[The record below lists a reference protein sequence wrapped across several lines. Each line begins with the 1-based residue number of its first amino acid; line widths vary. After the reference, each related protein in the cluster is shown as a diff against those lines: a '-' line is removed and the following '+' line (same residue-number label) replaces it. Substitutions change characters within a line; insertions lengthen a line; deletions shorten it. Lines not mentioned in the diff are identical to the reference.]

1 MKKWLRVFGGVF
13 LGAAALAFGALQA
26 SYRQKPTDRVLRDVG
41 EALRTIETYYSG
53 EWSSDTVLKWAIVD
67 MLLSLDPH
75 SNFLDERAYQ
85 RMMEEQRGS
94 FYGIGVSINS
104 IQGVLT
110 VLMPIPGTPAAKA
123 GLRAGDVIT
132 EINGESTKGQPL
144 DDLIRK
150 LRGPKNTEVRLTVVR
165 EGYDAPFSVTLVRD
179 EIPLVSVVNAFVT
192 SDGIGY
198 LRIRN
203 FAERTYEEIQSH
215 LEDFQKAGLKGLVLD
230 LRDNPGGLLEE
241 AVRVTDLFLPPG
253 LTIVTVR
260 GRGAGR
266 VGEYKSEQEDPYE
279 TLPLIVLT
287 NRGTASASEIVAGA
301 IQDHD
306 RGLIVGETT
315 WGKGLVQTLYPLS
328 FNTAVAITT
337 ARYYTPSGRLI
348 QRSYASFFEYSFPQV
363 QSSPLTPVPSER
375 PQFQTDLG
383 RFVTGGG
390 GIQPDVPVESFKDPA
405 FLQAV
410 EQEFYRR
417 VAPVGG
423 LPYLEFAR
431 LFAPVEKADEERR
444 HHSTRQLLSPDF
456 QVDDALLT
464 RFQDFLRQRGIPF
477 DETAFRRDREA
488 IRQVL
493 RRELIERLWGE
504 SEGYRY
510 FLTFDPQFKKAQE
523 VIPKARQMWSQR
535 LQSLKKKEVS
545 S

>member
-1 MKKWLRVFGGVF
+1 VAVMGKWVRLGGVF
-13 LGAAALAFGALQA
+13 LVAAALTFGALQA
-26 SYRQKPTDRVLRDVG
+26 SHRSKPTDRVIRDVG

-85 RMMEEQRGS
+85 RMMEEQKGS

-104 IQGVLT
+104 IGGVLT
-110 VLMPIPGTPAAKA
+110 VLMPIPGTPAARA
-123 GLRAGDVIT
+123 GLRAGDVIA
-132 EINGESTKGQPL
+132 EIDGEPTKNQPL

-150 LRGPKNTEVRLTVVR
+150 LRGPKNTEVRLTIVR
-165 EGYDAPFSVTLVRD
+165 EGYPAPFQVTLVRD

-192 SDGIGY
+192 PDGIGY
-198 LRIRN
+198 LRVRN
-203 FAERTYEEIQSH
+203 FAERTYEEIRSH
-215 LEDFQKAGLKGLVLD
+215 LEAFEQAGLKGLVLD

-241 AVRVTDLFLPPG
+241 AVRVADLFLPPG

-260 GRGAGR
+260 GRGIGR
-266 VGEYKSEQEDPYE
+266 VVEYKSEQQDPYE
-279 TLPLIVLT
+279 TLPLVVLT

-301 IQDHD
+301 VQDHD
-306 RGLIVGETT
+306 RGIIVGETT

-348 QRSYASFFEYSFPQV
+348 QRSYASFFEYSFPQI
-363 QSSPLTPVPSER
+363 QSSQPDR

-390 GIQPDVPVESFKDPA
+390 GIQPDVPVESFKDPEV
-405 FLQAV
+405 LQAI

-417 VAPVGG
+417 VAPVHG

-431 LFAPVEKADEERR
+431 LFAPIEKADEERQHR
-444 HHSTRQLLSPDF
+444 STRQLLAPDF
-456 QVDDALLT
+456 QVDDAMLA

-477 DETAFRRDREA
+477 DEAAFRRDREV

-493 RRELIERLWGE
+493 RRELIERLWGD

-510 FLTFDPQFKKAQE
+510 FLTFDPQFKKARE
-523 VIPKARQMWSQR
+523 VIPKAQQMWSQR
-535 LQSLKKKEVS
+535 LQALKRKEVS